1 MQIPIRVRKSL
12 KEGYVRC
19 TAIKLYPSCSKE
31 IVYSSIEKNEEPK
44 LLVKRVWNER
54 LKVFEIEV
62 VFLGDYHVEKLTYN
76 KKPKLEWISFAEF
89 ILTPEEAL
97 QFGKLL
103 TDLSSS

>member
-1 MQIPIRVRKSL
+1 MQIPIRVRRSI
-12 KEGYVRC
+12 KEGIVRC
-19 TAIKLYPSCSKE
+19 AAIKLYPSCSKE

-54 LKVFEIEV
+54 LKVFEVEV
-62 VFLGDYHVEKLTYN
+62 VFLGNYHVEKLAYN

-97 QFGKLL
+97 ELGKLL
-103 TDLSSS
+103 TNLSSG